1 MPSREQLVMDTFVEM
16 ADTLASDYDIGDF
29 LQTLIERC
37 SVILEVETG
46 GVLLEDPEGNLRL
59 AAALSDSMRELE
71 DLEIRLKQGPC
82 LDAYQHVD
90 QILAA
95 DLHKEHDRW
104 PGVAPKAIAMGL
116 RAAYAFPLRL
126 RGDCIGAMNLY
137 RERPGEFY
145 DEDIRVAQA
154 FADVATIGI
163 LQERKV
169 SSAERRAQQLQGA
182 LASRVLV
189 EQAKGIVAERYHVP
203 LQEAFE
209 AIRRHARSSNRK
221 LREVCGE
228 IVDGGDP
235 VTP

>member
-1 MPSREQLVMDTFVEM
+1 METFVEM
-16 ADTLASDYDIGDF
+16 ADTLASDFDVGDF

-37 SVILEVETG
+37 SAILEVEAG
-46 GVLLEDPEGNLRL
+46 GVLLEGPEGDLRL
-59 AAALSDSMRELE
+59 AAALSDNMRELE
-71 DLEIRLKQGPC
+71 DLEMRLQQGPC
-82 LDAYQHVD
+82 LDAYRRVE

-95 DLHKEHDRW
+95 DLSTEHDRW
-104 PGVAPKAIAMGL
+104 PGVAPKAMAMGL

-126 RGDCIGAMNLY
+126 RDDCIGALNLY

-145 DEDIRVAQA
+145 DEDVRLAQA

-169 SSAERRAQQLQGA
+169 SSAERRAEQLQGA
-182 LASRVLV
+182 LESRVLV

-203 LQEAFE
+203 LEEAFE

-221 LREVCGE
+221 LREVCRD
-228 IVDGGDP
+228 VVSGGDP
-235 VTP
+235 VAP